1 LYFIDNN
8 AATSTWSDLDKGI
21 QLSSN
26 ASDWSNLQSAGITS
40 ILGGLMASSA
50 ASKFKNILSS
60 NLNAG
65 SATSLNMNLSS
76 LTHAQV
82 DSRVDVFVNGQL
94 LYSGSS
100 TDVGNSNADYFL
112 DYTGGTSDV
121 EIKFS
126 ENLISEDIIQ
136 VVIR

>member
-1 LYFIDNN
+1 
-8 AATSTWSDLDKGI
+8 
-21 QLSSN
+21 
-26 ASDWSNLQSAGITS
+26 
-40 ILGGLMASSA
+40 
-50 ASKFKNILSS
+50 
-60 NLNAG
+60 
-65 SATSLNMNLSS
+65 MNLSS